1 MEKVFEGIKKDS
13 TFVKKGKKIYKPKF
27 LDQSK
32 TQVQSGKNVYKRF
45 VRISLEERKR
55 RVQEKIK
62 IAKDQIKMLSGN

>member
-1 MEKVFEGIKKDS
+1 MTKVFESIKKDF

-27 LDQSK
+27 LDEKK

-45 VRISLEERKR
+45 VKISLEERKR
-55 RVQEKIK
+55 KVQDKIK

>member
-1 MEKVFEGIKKDS
+1 MEKVFEGIKKDFA
-13 TFVKKGKKIYKPKF
+13 FVKKGKKIYKPKF
-27 LDQSK
+27 LDEKK

-45 VRISLEERKR
+45 VRINLEERKK